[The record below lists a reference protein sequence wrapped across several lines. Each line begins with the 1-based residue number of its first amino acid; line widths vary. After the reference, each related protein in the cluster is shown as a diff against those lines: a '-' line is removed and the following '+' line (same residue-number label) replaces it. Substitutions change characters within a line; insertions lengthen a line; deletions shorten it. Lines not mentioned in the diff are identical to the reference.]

1 MGRKRIPRT
10 VFNIGVI
17 MWRGAEARVE
27 KAKFLGKSVVVK
39 DRFAR
44 DYRIKEID
52 EKVRFER
59 TKMEAKLLHK
69 AKLAGVD
76 APVVFSVSEN
86 AIIESFIEGE
96 RPRRITPKLAEEFGR
111 ILAKLHA
118 NDIIHGDFTP
128 ANIIRK
134 GKTLYVIDF
143 GLGFI
148 SKRIED
154 KADDVFAML
163 RAIKGFEKDFAKGYT
178 EYEKSKLVLK
188 RVEEIRKR
196 ARYV

>member
-1 MGRKRIPRT
+1 
-10 VFNIGVI
+10 

-86 AIIESFIEGE
+86 TIIESFIEGE
-96 RPRRITPKLAEEFGR
+96 RPRRITPKLAEEFGM

-134 GKTLYVIDF
+134 GKKLYVIDF

>member
-1 MGRKRIPRT
+1 
-10 VFNIGVI
+10 

-27 KAKFLGKSVVVK
+27 KKKFLGKNAVVK

-52 EKVRFER
+52 KRVRFER

-96 RPRRITPKLAEEFGR
+96 RPEKIREELAEEFGR

-128 ANIIRK
+128 ANIIKK
-134 GKTLYVIDF
+134 GKKLYVIDF

-148 SKRIED
+148 SNRIED

-163 RAIKGFEKDFAKGYT
+163 RAIKGFEKDFAKGYS
-178 EYEKSKLVLK
+178 EYEKSETVLK

-196 ARYV
+196 ARYT

>member
-1 MGRKRIPRT
+1 
-10 VFNIGVI
+10 

-27 KAKFLGKSVVVK
+27 KAKFLGKNVVVK

-44 DYRIKEID
+44 KYRIKEID
-52 EKVRFER
+52 RKARFER

-69 AKLAGVD
+69 AKLAGVN
-76 APVVFSVSEN
+76 APVVYAVSEN
-86 AIIESFIEGE
+86 TITESFIEGK
-96 RPRRITPKLAEEFGR
+96 RPEKITPRLAEEFGR

-118 NDIIHGDFTP
+118 NNIIHGDFTP
-128 ANIIRK
+128 ANIIKR
-134 GKTLYVIDF
+134 GKKLYVIDF

-148 SKRIED
+148 SNRIED

-163 RAIKGFEKDFAKGYT
+163 RAIKGFEEYFVKGYSA
-178 EYEKSKLVLK
+178 YEKSRMVLK

-196 ARYV
+196 ARYA

>member
-1 MGRKRIPRT
+1 
-10 VFNIGVI
+10 

-39 DRFAR
+39 ERFAR

-76 APVVFSVSEN
+76 APIVFSVSEN

-96 RPRRITPKLAEEFGR
+96 RPERITPKLAKEFGM

-134 GKTLYVIDF
+134 GKKLYVIDF

-178 EYEKSKLVLK
+178 KYEKSKLVLK

>member
-86 AIIESFIEGE
+86 TIIESFIEGE
-96 RPRRITPKLAEEFGR
+96 RPRRITPKLAEEFGM

-134 GKTLYVIDF
+134 GKKLYVIDF